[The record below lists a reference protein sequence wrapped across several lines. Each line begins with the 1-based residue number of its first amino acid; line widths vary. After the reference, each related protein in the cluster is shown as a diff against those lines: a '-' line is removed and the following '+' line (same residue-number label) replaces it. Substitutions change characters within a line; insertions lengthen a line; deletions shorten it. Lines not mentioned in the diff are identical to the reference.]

1 MDINN
6 EVKVLKETQVSVNV
20 RDIVPP
26 SGFVR
31 MMKCPS
37 NYWFLSDLQAFYNP
51 DETLES
57 EDGDFLNSKTGL
69 YTFDG
74 IDVWIYNQSK
84 QGNMYLYFRSD
95 DEKHKLEKI
104 IQEKKSSKVATI
116 TNPVYRWCQRS
127 GWVITDK
134 YSTKDAENDIFGYDT
149 YINQIEKDITNHIK
163 YNEFLKE
170 LGEVRSINY
179 LLYGPPGTGKTSLI
193 RAVASKLGCAVFIV
207 NAGNI
212 KVEQITSV
220 LSPANKTETPC
231 KVKLLLFE
239 DFDRFLQ
246 MDKVDTVLSGLLN
259 TLDGFD
265 DKGDTVR
272 FFTANNKEAIFKIDA
287 LVNRMSSKFEFYY
300 PTFEIF
306 RKKLNRFLSYHS
318 SYDDAKADEFVKM
331 VIEQKIT
338 VRPFVNYV
346 VRYLFEPDC
355 LDQMIANIHEL
366 K

>member
-1 MDINN
+1 MDNDI
-6 EVKVLKETQVSVNV
+6 KVHKQSQVSICV

-26 SGFVR
+26 DGFVR

-37 NYWFLSDLQAFYNP
+37 NYWFLADLNTYYKP
-51 DETLES
+51 KETLEND
-57 EDGDFLNSKTGL
+57 DGDFLNACTGL
-69 YTFDG
+69 YNFDG
-74 IDVWIYNQSK
+74 VDVWIYNQSK
-84 QGNMYLYFRSD
+84 QGNMYLYFKSD
-95 DEKHKLEKI
+95 EEKTRLEDI
-104 IQEKKSSKVATI
+104 IKEKKSSQIAKIV
-116 TNPVYRWCQRS
+116 NPVYRWCPRN
-127 GWVITDK
+127 GWVMTDR
-134 YSTKDAENDIFGYDT
+134 YSTKDAENDIFGYDS
-149 YINQIEKDITNHIK
+149 YIEQIEKDITNHIK

-300 PTFEIF
+300 PTHDIF
-306 RKKLNRFLSYHS
+306 RKKLHRFLSFHS
-318 SYDDAKADEFVKM
+318 AYDETKANEFVNL
-331 VIEQKIT
+331 VVEQKVT

-346 VRYLFEPDC
+346 IRYLFEPDC
-355 LDQMIANIHEL
+355 LDQMITNINEL

>member
-1 MDINN
+1 MELSDD
-6 EVKVLKETQVSVNV
+6 VKVLKETQLSVNV

-26 SGFVR
+26 AGFVR
-31 MMKCPS
+31 MAKYPA
-37 NYWFLSDLQAFYNP
+37 NYWWLADVNTCYKPN
-51 DETLES
+51 ETLET
-57 EDGDFLNSKTGL
+57 EQGGFANQKTGL
-69 YTFDG
+69 YQLDG
-74 IDVWIYNQSK
+74 VDVWIYNQSK
-84 QGNMYLYFRSD
+84 QGFMYYYFKSD
-95 DEKHKLEKI
+95 EEKDKLEKLMN
-104 IQEKKSSKVATI
+104 QKKQNKIAKI
-116 TNPVYRWCQRS
+116 TNPVYRYCPRS
-127 GWVITDK
+127 GWVLTDR
-134 YSTKDAENDIFGYDT
+134 YSTKDAENDIFGYDS
-149 YINQIEKDITNHIK
+149 YIDQIEKDITNHIK

-212 KVEQITSV
+212 KVDQITSV
-220 LSPANKTETPC
+220 LSPNKATETKC

-287 LVNRMSSKFEFYY
+287 LINRMSSKFEFYF
-300 PTFEIF
+300 PTIEIF
-306 RKKLNRFLSYHS
+306 RGKLRRFLTFHS
-318 SYDDAKADEFVKM
+318 TYDNNKAEEFLELVMKQN
-331 VIEQKIT
+331 VT

-346 VRYLFEPDC
+346 IRYLFEPDC
-355 LDQMIANIHEL
+355 LDQMIKNIGEL